1 VLRRLGALLRS
12 PGRRDAGAAADPGCV
27 VAELLGEGGFSLAP
41 FLAGVLYGILPAL
54 TLVFAVAALVPLL
67 AALAWLRRA
76 VDAAER
82 EVEVTALSP
91 ERSSSP

>member
-54 TLVFAVAALVPLL
+54 TLVFAVAAL
-67 AALAWLRRA
+67 AWLRRA